1 MGSRRCAVV
10 LLVVIAAGGFF
21 PKAEAGGRAAGFTP
35 DIACTG
41 DPAAPF
47 IQSFRVD
54 GERTRADVV
63 LPATTP
69 RGLLVLAHGYGGWA
83 TAAPGNRVGN
93 ALTYMARRLGVIIVG
108 PEFRG
113 TVPPA
118 SGRGPSRGM
127 PVARGAA
134 DLIAVAQAYDA
145 ACPGLP
151 TRALLAESMGALM
164 STVALTSAPRRP
176 DGTPLF
182 DAWIINSGVHDAVV
196 LGAAVNAVGATG
208 VDPYFAAITAD
219 AEQEAGGT
227 VATAPGAYASWSAY
241 LQTAALAARS
251 GLRQVEVVH
260 AMGDWVPVA
269 SAIATAV
276 GLAGAGIPTRLS
288 LETTDQGETCDPS
301 LSSSPFAGDT
311 PLSLTGLVPR
321 GVIAGHS
328 GDSPACRALDV
339 AEQWF
344 ADPKPHCDLSVL
356 AEARHAR
363 GDRALV
369 DLCSKRVRLESN

>member
-1 MGSRRCAVV
+1 MV
-10 LLVVIAAGGFF
+10 LVVVVAAFGVV
-21 PKAEAGGRAAGFTP
+21 PKAEAAAGATGFAP
-35 DIACTG
+35 SIACTG
-41 DPAAPF
+41 NPAAPF
-47 IQSFRVD
+47 IQSFTVD
-54 GERTRADVV
+54 GERTRADVA

-83 TAAPGNRVGN
+83 TAAPGNRVGTT
-93 ALTYMARRLGVIIVG
+93 LTYMARRLGVIVVA

-118 SGRGPSRGM
+118 SGRGSSRGL
-127 PVARGAA
+127 PVAKGAA

-151 TRALLAESMGALM
+151 TRVLLAESMGALV
-164 STVALTSAPRRP
+164 STVALTSAPRRL

-182 DAWIINSGVHDAVV
+182 DAWIINSGAHDAVV

-219 AEQEAGGT
+219 AEHEAGGT
-227 VATAPGAYASWSAY
+227 VATKPGVYASWSAY

-260 AMGDWVPVA
+260 ALGDWVPVA

-276 GLAGAGIPTRLS
+276 GLAGGGMPTRLS
-288 LETTDQGETCDPS
+288 LETTDQGATCDPS
-301 LSSSPFAGDT
+301 MLFPFAGDT
-311 PLSLTGLVPR
+311 LLSLTGLVPP

-328 GDSPACRALDV
+328 GNSPGCRALDV

-344 ADPKPHCDLSVL
+344 ADPQPRCDLSVL
-356 AEARHAR
+356 AEARYTR
-363 GDRALV
+363 GDRAAAG
-369 DLCSKRVRLESN
+369 LCSRWR